1 MFSHLC
7 EDARFLL
14 IGSRDHRSERVL
26 GVVNLHPQKLCE
38 TCHANRGVILCNDAD
53 VVLEDTKTKRL
64 QPLTA
69 ALREQLGGMGREGEG
84 ERSARREGISDE
96 GGGSS
101 GDGDGERGVGRE
113 RKGGT
118 REGRKVCER
127 ERE

>member
-1 MFSHLC
+1 M
-7 EDARFLL
+7 E
-14 IGSRDHRSERVL
+14 ER
-26 GVVNLHPQKLCE
+26 G
-38 TCHANRGVILCNDAD
+38 
-53 VVLEDTKTKRL
+53 
-64 QPLTA
+64 
-69 ALREQLGGMGREGEG
+69 G
-84 ERSARREGISDE
+84 ERCARREGRSDE